1 MKPFKMS
8 CNMPSIPELY
18 HSVLEVVTMTYLTA
32 NDANFICSD
41 KPFNPLVT
49 SGGILS
55 ASLLLQ
61 LVKPEL
67 DDLARKYEY
76 VQNIFEVTFQFIKL
90 GSIFLVMTVS

>member
-1 MKPFKMS
+1 MYQEQTKFVD
-8 CNMPSIPELY
+8 IFY
-18 HSVLEVVTMTYLTA
+18 VIVI
-32 NDANFICSD
+32 FICLD

-61 LVKPEL
+61 LVKPEM

-76 VQNIFEVTFQFIKL
+76 VQNIFEVTFQIDFQQMHKGRLPHPNSHIH
-90 GSIFLVMTVS
+90 S